1 MITASTSAW
10 PTVAR
15 YAREVAM
22 RAASQQARAA
32 HDSEVRADSAKV
44 LETPAFKG
52 AETAKAQAKAKL
64 EQVRERLRIL
74 RKLYAGNPREM
85 ARALTQLFK
94 ELKAAVKAYKEA
106 GGQEF
111 GVSASAAAGVV
122 AAAAPGG
129 AAASAGEVSEGG
141 EEEARSSEQPAPENT
156 VAQAPVTADEVAGAV
171 RDLVGRDGL
180 EFIKEVRELARVI
193 GDVLQTSR
201 GQAAIMARSRETD
214 EAFEDADKAIKD
226 LNKEMESME
235 REIRHNAPAAGTC
248 LSIVA

>member
-10 PTVAR
+10 PAVAR
-15 YAREVAM
+15 YAREVAA
-22 RAASQQARAA
+22 RVATEQARKA
-32 HDSEVRADSAKV
+32 HDSEIRADSARV

-52 AETAKAQAKAKL
+52 AETAKTQARAKL

-111 GVSASAAAGVV
+111 GVSASAAAGVLGASTP
-122 AAAAPGG
+122 AASGG
-129 AAASAGEVSEGG
+129 KAERGGEGEASSPDEAEAASA
-141 EEEARSSEQPAPENT
+141 
-156 VAQAPVTADEVAGAV
+156 VAQVPVTADEVAGAV

-180 EFIKEVRELARVI
+180 EFIKEVRDLARVI

-201 GQAAIMARSRETD
+201 GQAAVMARSRETD